1 MINLALNTFIFILFL
16 EQSGAIETTS
26 KDQKADNDDD
36 KLTMND
42 SKVEW
47 SDQEKRRLLDALKKY
62 VNLLT
67 PKSDWH
73 LISPN
78 NITPE

>member
-1 MINLALNTFIFILFL
+1 MINLALHTFIFILFL
-16 EQSGAIETTS
+16 EQSGAIDTTS

-62 VNLLT
+62 VNPLN
-67 PKSDWH
+67 P
-73 LISPN
+73 
-78 NITPE
+78 